1 VPTIDDIERKTKQFA
16 DARAELAERL
26 QALKDEQEAA
36 KRRRIQGLKNAVARL
51 RAERDEL
58 LQLLQDN
65 PDLFEQPKTRTLHG
79 IRVGWMK
86 QRGKIEIAD
95 TEAVV
100 AGLRK
105 LLGDEA
111 VGFIKVTES
120 PIKAALANLAAKD
133 LKRIGV
139 AVSDD
144 IDMPFIKPADGEI
157 DKLVDA
163 LLADDLEEVE
173 S

>member
-1 VPTIDDIERKTKQFA
+1 MPTIDDIERKTKLFA

-51 RAERDEL
+51 RTERDEL
-58 LQLLQDN
+58 LQLLGESA
-65 PDLFEQPKTRTLHG
+65 DLFEQPKTRTLHG

-86 QRGKIEIAD
+86 QRGKLEIAD
-95 TEAVV
+95 AEAVV

-111 VGFIKVTES
+111 TAYIKVTES
-120 PIKAALANLAAKD
+120 PIRTALANLPAKD
-133 LKRIGV
+133 LKRLGV
-139 AVSDD
+139 ALSDD
-144 IDMPFIKPADGEI
+144 VDSPFIKPVDGDVEKFIDALLEADGEEI
-157 DKLVDA
+157 
-163 LLADDLEEVE
+163 EG
-173 S
+173 